1 MKTPAP
7 PDFELLIAENR
18 WQDVREL
25 VAPLPPP
32 EVADLLAQVDGPN
45 RLHLYSVLPRRLRYE
60 VFAHLGNETQQE
72 IWKSLSDEDVKQ
84 LLHNLEPDDRT
95 RLLEQLPE
103 ESRERAFSLLTP
115 IEAYGARQLLAY
127 PEESIGRL
135 MSPEFVAVRAIWTV
149 EHALHHIRSQKPA
162 PEVITT
168 IYVTDADFKLI
179 DMLELPRFVLADPE
193 TRVEEIMDGSFVA
206 LSPHD
211 DRETAVQA
219 MLKYDA
225 VALPVVE
232 REGKLVGVVTVD
244 DVLDVAEE
252 EATEDFQKQAA
263 VAPLKAAYLETGVWP
278 LFQKRIPWLAAL
290 VFVYLGASGVISAFE
305 EALAAE
311 IVLASFIPLLMG
323 SGGNVGA
330 QSGTLAVRAIAT
342 GELRGGLW
350 LRALSKELAVGALIG
365 ATMSLLAAGIGQIR
379 GGYEIAIVVA
389 GAMLLIVVAANIFGV
404 MLPLLLN
411 KIGVDPA
418 VAGSPLITSFT
429 DVTSLLIYFGLAT
442 QLLGL

>member
-1 MKTPAP
+1 MPAP
-7 PDFELLIAENR
+7 PDFELLISENR
-18 WQDVREL
+18 WQDLRKL

-32 EVADLLAQVDGPN
+32 EVADLIAQVDEASRV
-45 RLHLYSVLPRRLRYE
+45 RLYNALPRRLRYE
-60 VFAHLGNETQQE
+60 VFAHLSHEMQQG
-72 IWKSLSDEDVKQ
+72 IWESLSDEDVRQ

-103 ESRERAFSLLTP
+103 SSRERAFSLLTP

-127 PEESIGRL
+127 PEESVGRL
-135 MSPEFVAVRAIWTV
+135 MSPEFVAVRAVWRV
-149 EHALHHIRSQKPA
+149 EHALHHIRSQQPA

-193 TRVEEIMDGSFVA
+193 ARVEEIMDGSFVA
-206 LSPHD
+206 LSPED

-225 VALPVVE
+225 VALPVVDSA
-232 REGKLVGVVTVD
+232 GKLVGVVTVD

-263 VAPLKAAYLETGVWP
+263 VAPLKAAYLETGIWQ
-278 LFQKRIPWLAAL
+278 LFGKRIPWLAAL

-311 IVLASFIPLLMG
+311 IILASFIPLLMG

-330 QSGTLAVRAIAT
+330 QSGTLTVRAIAT

-350 LRALSKELAVGALIG
+350 LRALTKELAVGALIG
-365 ATMSLLAAGIGQIR
+365 VTMGVLAAGIGHLR
-379 GGYEIAIVVA
+379 GGYEIAGVVA
-389 GAMLLIVVAANIFGV
+389 GAMLLIVIAANIFGV
-404 MLPLLLN
+404 MLPLLLS
-411 KIGVDPA
+411 KMGVDPA

-442 QLLGL
+442 QLLGI